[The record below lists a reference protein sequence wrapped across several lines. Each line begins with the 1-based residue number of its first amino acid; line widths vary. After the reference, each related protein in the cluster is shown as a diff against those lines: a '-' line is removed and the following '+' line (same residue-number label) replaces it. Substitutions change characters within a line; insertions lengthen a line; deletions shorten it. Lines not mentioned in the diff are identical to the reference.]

1 MKILRVC
8 LVIAAV
14 LGFSHPVEA
23 CRFTVREIAYSI
35 LSQTKFSLVIIDKN
49 KSIDTPAIQEISS
62 CEKYTNMNV
71 VLLNP
76 ETDRKHPFFDIAS
89 TAGLDLPAYFLLAP
103 NNTILPLEQGRS
115 LSDKE
120 LKETFQHTILNS
132 TLRNQFLDHAHAS
145 FARVLLIHGNDAE
158 QNKEA
163 AAIIRDNC
171 MQIKDLMPLMP
182 KEIQTPP
189 SLLEVTREQ
198 FKKEKVFLWSLGL
211 DTLQNEPRAVVLYG
225 RGRLM
230 GQPLSYP
237 EIKKG
242 GAYKYMTL
250 IGADC
255 ECGIDRK
262 WMLGRQ
268 GLLKWDLQASQ
279 QLATELG
286 FDVDSPSILAEM
298 SRIIAKEIDEENVNT
313 ISFGPE
319 NINVDLAFGLNHAPE
334 DEVDDDDDSLFY
346 IVLFGSLGILVVL
359 ILMASVWYWKHTRQ

>member
-1 MKILRVC
+1 MRLIRIC
-8 LVIAAV
+8 LVLVAI
-14 LGFSHPVEA
+14 LGFTRPVEA

-35 LSQTKFSLVIIDKN
+35 LSQTKFSFVIIDKS
-49 KSIDTPAIQEISS
+49 KSVEMPVIQNISG
-62 CEKYTNMNV
+62 CDKYANLNV
-71 VLLNP
+71 VVLDPAL
-76 ETDRKHPFFDIAS
+76 DGHHPFIELAS
-89 TAGLDLPAYFLLAP
+89 TAGMKFPTYFLLAP
-103 NNTILPLEQGRS
+103 NNAILPLQQGRS
-115 LSDKE
+115 LSDQE
-120 LKETFQHTILNS
+120 LKDMFQRDVLNS
-132 TLRNQFLDHAHAS
+132 TLRNQFLDQIQAS
-145 FARVLLIHGNDAE
+145 FARVLLIHGNETA
-158 QNKEA
+158 QNQEA
-163 AAIIRDNC
+163 ATIIRENC
-171 MQIKDLMPLMP
+171 RQIKDLMPLMP

-189 SLLEVTREQ
+189 NLLEVTREKFQ
-198 FKKEKVFLWSLGL
+198 EEKVFLWSLGL

-230 GQPLSYP
+230 GQPLSYS
-237 EIKKG
+237 EIREG

-268 GLLKWDLQASQ
+268 GLLKWDESVSQ

-298 SRIIAKEIDEENVNT
+298 SRIIAKEIEDENVNT

-334 DEVDDDDDSLFY
+334 EEEDTDNSLFY
-346 IVLFGSLGILVVL
+346 TVLFGSLGALIVL
-359 ILMASVWYWKHTRQ
+359 ILIASVWYWRRNRL